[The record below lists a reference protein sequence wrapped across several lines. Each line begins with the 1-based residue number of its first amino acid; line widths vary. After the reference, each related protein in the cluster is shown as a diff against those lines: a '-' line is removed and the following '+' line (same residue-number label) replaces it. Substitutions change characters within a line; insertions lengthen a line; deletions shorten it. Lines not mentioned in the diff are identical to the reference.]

1 MYIIIQEVDR
11 AILLPFRSR
20 EPGREIEKAGRTL
33 MDLALFI
40 IFLIIVVCAITAWI
54 FQQKINHFL
63 VNNIFISVLVIFVVG
78 FLAVLYFWNVDNPE
92 YLRNIILLM
101 GVVGGAYGI
110 LLASERQKNSYSMK
124 GLAEAGNCWLM
135 RTLSCV

>member
-1 MYIIIQEVDR
+1 
-11 AILLPFRSR
+11 
-20 EPGREIEKAGRTL
+20 